1 MTQKNMNCIDVSMP
15 GTLLSVFKKKLIELI
30 QTILSEI
37 NKRRNGYNKNKLD
50 RTFSNAEKDISK
62 WENNPNALLI
72 EKERYIYV
80 IDGLWATIYYNSIAT
95 FVGTIE
101 ATCKK
106 WKVSKEEYK
115 QIEPLL
121 EKWGSKVIKI
131 EENHEIGY
139 QLFNDFRNDLKEFT
153 EKYPHWFDD
162 GSSMLELF
170 DERIWNPIFK
180 SNCEKVLLLTKRI
193 EKILDK
199 NKIKIKTMIDSDYSL
214 ITPFEFENF
223 ISELFKKIGY
233 NTEVT
238 SKTGDYGIDVIAKD
252 KNDVIAI
259 QVKKYSKGNN
269 VSNRD
274 VQRLLGA
281 MHLRT
286 IKANKAILITTSDF
300 TMQAKE
306 QAKEAPIELWNGSY
320 LNNIVEKYMQDY
332 DK

>member
-1 MTQKNMNCIDVSMP
+1 MWNVIGLSMIE
-15 GTLLSVFKKKLIELI
+15 TLLSAFKKKLIELT
-30 QTILSEI
+30 QTIRSGF
-37 NKRRNGYNKNKLD
+37 NKRINEYNKNKLD
-50 RTFSNAEKDISK
+50 KNFSDAEKDISEL
-62 WENNPNALLI
+62 ENNPNALLI
-72 EKERYIYV
+72 AKEHYIDL
-80 IDGLWATIYYNSIAT
+80 IDGLWAIIYYNSIAT

-106 WKVSKEEYK
+106 RKIYEEEYK
-115 QIEPLL
+115 QIGPLL
-121 EKWGSKVIKI
+121 NKWRKI
-131 EENHEIGY
+131 EEY
-139 QLFNDFRNDLKEFT
+139 PKVAQQLFNDFSNDLEEFT
-153 EKYPHWFDD
+153 NKYPNWIED
-162 GSSMLELF
+162 GSSMVELF
-170 DERIWNPIFK
+170 NERIWNPIFK
-180 SNCEKVLLLTKRI
+180 SNCEKTHLLTKRI

-199 NKIKIKTMIDSDYSL
+199 KKGKIKTMIDSDYSL

-252 KNDVIAI
+252 RNDVIAI

-300 TMQAKE
+300 TIQAKE
-306 QAKEAPIELWNGSY
+306 QAKESPIELWNGSY
-320 LNNIVEKYMQDY
+320 LNSIVEKYMQD
-332 DK
+332 